1 MSCCR
6 YLVTPGRLSIFKRVW
21 ILALLSISIL
31 HISHYGKR
39 NIIIRQNEMQKS
51 GLKNNTFVKGHIN
64 TKLNG
69 TKFVTRENSSNLS
82 NPIVEPLKVLL
93 IASNPRSG
101 SSFVGELISSMPNV
115 SYFFE
120 PLWLVDKRVQ
130 IIKEPMSQLE
140 YLQLKMRME
149 TRWRMGEIRKKSLEK
164 LLNESRHQSKSDS
177 EIITEVWKRFVKLT
191 FLLNLFIENVFTENQ
206 LDKST
211 FELQVSWFQKH
222 SWGRK
227 SKGLCVQEALPEGQW
242 VWKITIWGEKFIL
255 SIHEWR
261 LHYIPVKS
269 HQIVQ
274 TQNGRHYK
282 RNEVIFLEPK
292 NAQFCNFCFL
302 TRNASSPLGS
312 KFKVILLLRD
322 PRATINSINQ
332 QPQEWISGT
341 SNPSTIC
348 RNGVSDYMAVRE
360 VIKFRNLLLNFY
372 IPTYKVHTFL
382 FRIQIFQI
390 ELWYWNMKN

>member
-51 GLKNNTFVKGHIN
+51 GLKNNTFVTGHIN

-69 TKFVTRENSSNLS
+69 TKFVTIENSSNLS

-177 EIITEVWKRFVKLT
+177 EIITEV
-191 FLLNLFIENVFTENQ
+191 
-206 LDKST
+206 
-211 FELQVSWFQKH
+211 
-222 SWGRK
+222 
-227 SKGLCVQEALPEGQW
+227 
-242 VWKITIWGEKFIL
+242 
-255 SIHEWR
+255 
-261 LHYIPVKS
+261 
-269 HQIVQ
+269 
-274 TQNGRHYK
+274 
-282 RNEVIFLEPK
+282 
-292 NAQFCNFCFL
+292 
-302 TRNASSPLGS
+302 
-312 KFKVILLLRD
+312 
-322 PRATINSINQ
+322 
-332 QPQEWISGT
+332 
-341 SNPSTIC
+341 
-348 RNGVSDYMAVRE
+348 
-360 VIKFRNLLLNFY
+360 
-372 IPTYKVHTFL
+372 
-382 FRIQIFQI
+382 
-390 ELWYWNMKN
+390 